1 VKREPIA
8 SRIAIDINRV
18 NIDDLLVTRPGG
30 IIRVDGDPNKAI
42 MQLPFEAVWSWD
54 CAHCQTRIM
63 WRDGDRIPS
72 KCYSCGAPPKADNA

>member
-1 VKREPIA
+1 MVARVA
-8 SRIAIDINRV
+8 VDVNRV
-18 NIDDLLVTRPGG
+18 NIEDLTRSRHTGA
-30 IIRVDGDPNKAI
+30 IVRVDGDPATAI
-42 MQLPFEAVWSWD
+42 MALPMESVWSWD